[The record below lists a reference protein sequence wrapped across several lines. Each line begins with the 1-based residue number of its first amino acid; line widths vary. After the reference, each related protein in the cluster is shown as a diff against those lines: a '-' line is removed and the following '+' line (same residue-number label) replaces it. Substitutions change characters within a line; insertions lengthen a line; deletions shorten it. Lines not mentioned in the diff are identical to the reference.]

1 MKAVKAIIFILVVAG
16 MIWLIVFL
24 LGKAFTPS
32 TKNSA
37 KTNMPSQSLSR
48 FADDNAAETIMYIDG
63 PVQID
68 QSHEALRITVSRTT
82 NKIEYITGYEGT
94 VARQEVYA
102 SNKEAYAA
110 FLKSLD
116 KAGFAKSVST
126 KVAEDERGYC
136 PLRNRF
142 IYTQKDGNKEVVRA
156 WTSSC
161 NVGNYTG
168 NQSLTRQLFLNQI
181 PYTNLQELLRGTKL
195 STV

>member
-1 MKAVKAIIFILVVAG
+1 MKAVKAIIFVLVVVG
-16 MIWLIVFL
+16 LIWLIVFL

-32 TKNSA
+32 TKNST
-37 KTNMPSQSLSR
+37 KTNTPSQSLSR

-68 QSHEALRITVSRTT
+68 QSHEALRITVSRMT

-94 VARQEVYA
+94 VARQEVFP

-126 KVAEDERGYC
+126 KVSEDERGYC

-142 IYTQKDGNKEVVRA
+142 IYTQKDGNKEVVRT

-181 PYTNLQELLRGTKL
+181 PYTNLQEILRGTKL